1 MDKQKQ
7 IEEMY
12 KEFLRYK
19 FTASTPETF
28 SYKEMCKHFYNAGYR
43 KEEQTRKETAEKFAE
58 MAREAFNA
66 VNCEFDDRHWYNIML
81 DEICKDLGGE

>member
-12 KEFLRYK
+12 QEFLRYK

-28 SYKEMCKHFYNAGYR
+28 SYKGMCEYFYNAGYR
-43 KEEQTRKETAEKFAE
+43 KEEIIRK
-58 MAREAFNA
+58 
-66 VNCEFDDRHWYNIML
+66 
-81 DEICKDLGGE
+81 